1 MDNDLLGADQMPS
14 AYEDWKSI
22 KTSPAKVNWK
32 DVREGCYFV
41 VGFVGLVIGSLLV
54 GYYFC

>member
-22 KTSPAKVNWK
+22 KTSPARVDWK
-32 DVREGCYFV
+32 AVKEGALFVSVFLGVMFLILIYF
-41 VGFVGLVIGSLLV
+41 
-54 GYYFC
+54 YH